1 MRRAAKIKDNE
12 IYIDADR
19 CTALTRNLSTE
30 IQMNLAPKI
39 QNESLPVRFEG
50 LLLRLLH

>member
-30 IQMNLAPKI
+30 IQM
-39 QNESLPVRFEG
+39 EFSLKDSK
-50 LLLRLLH
+50 